1 MNLYGGSLFS
11 ANNRSRFDG
20 KSFSLFLER
29 TFSVAQGGFV
39 KIGIRPEDVEIDWMT
54 RGQGIPAIV
63 QLVNDMGSEKYLL
76 AKIGEEEM
84 TIRAPKEAVI
94 HQGQAIHIRLD
105 PHKIHIFKN
114 ERRLDS
120 NDS

>member
-1 MNLYGGSLFS
+1 M
-11 ANNRSRFDG
+11 
-20 KSFSLFLER
+20 
-29 TFSVAQGGFV
+29 
-39 KIGIRPEDVEIDWMT
+39 KIGIRPEDVKIDWMT
-54 RGQGIPAIV
+54 RGHGIPAIV

-94 HQGQAIHIRLD
+94 HQGQAIHILID

-114 ERRLDS
+114 DRRLDS